1 MIANEN
7 YLNEPQDTEFKRTIA
22 SFIKEFKEFREDTKK
37 QLNEIKTKILRR
49 TRTEGCP
56 RQHKDRLMD
65 LMKTIHSLQMI

>member
-37 QLNEIKTKILRR
+37 QLNEINEVELKENKIS
-49 TRTEGCP
+49 EWCP
-56 RQHKDRLMD
+56 RKHKQ
-65 LMKTIHSLQMI
+65 S

>member
-37 QLNEIKTKILRR
+37 QLNEIISGRELKENKYKHTADRCDKDNPDLR
-49 TRTEGCP
+49 
-56 RQHKDRLMD
+56 KN
-65 LMKTIHSLQMI
+65 